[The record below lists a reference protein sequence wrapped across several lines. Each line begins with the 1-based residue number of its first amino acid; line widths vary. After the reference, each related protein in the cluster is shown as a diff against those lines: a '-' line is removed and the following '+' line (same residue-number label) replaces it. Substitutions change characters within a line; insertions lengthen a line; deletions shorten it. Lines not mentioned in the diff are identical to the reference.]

1 MVAPPAPVRDA
12 SLRSISIACGELYP
26 AFDPQIYEYTV
37 YVTAEQS
44 EKSCAITAVPS
55 DPYSS
60 VSVSGEEKFVNT
72 DIKRKI
78 RVYNGG
84 LTEEYTLQ
92 IHVMDNSE
100 YYANG
105 VHYEQ
110 MNEPDLTALPGVFRT
125 VSATGFKGRIAQSTG
140 LSMLLVQYED
150 SANAEHTIW
159 RRYEPTS
166 RTLTTVSFVTI
177 EGKKYISCDSEDNI
191 LFLNNKQGDMYYIKN
206 ADGQVDLLVRTDNVA
221 LEEKSGL
228 LSHISTAAL
237 LAVIAVLLAGG
248 PAGAHGQ
255 CGPGGKIRPAEPY
268 FHGSAAGSDCGA
280 AGSRRMAAA
289 ELEKDEDKEQ
299 KERGDRLF
307 PAVSQLLYGGAGR
320 AKRENGKIEKARWR
334 GTMDAVAN
342 KIEIREVSQRKTAYL
357 FIKRVFD
364 IVLSLVLIVV
374 LLPLLLLVMAAIAID
389 SPGPVIFKQ
398 KRIGYQGKEF
408 MIFKFRTLSITAPDN
423 VATRKLENIDGCSTK
438 LGRLLRRLSID
449 ELPQLFNILR
459 SDMSFVGFRPVCTS
473 EKKLNALRRKMGVFE
488 GRPGLT
494 GYAQVLGR
502 DSIGVARKARLD
514 AEYQRKRS
522 LRLDLWCM
530 VKSVTVVLSGS
541 GVM

>member
-1 MVAPPAPVRDA
+1 
-12 SLRSISIACGELYP
+12 
-26 AFDPQIYEYTV
+26 
-37 YVTAEQS
+37 
-44 EKSCAITAVPS
+44 
-55 DPYSS
+55 
-60 VSVSGEEKFVNT
+60 
-72 DIKRKI
+72 
-78 RVYNGG
+78 
-84 LTEEYTLQ
+84 
-92 IHVMDNSE
+92 
-100 YYANG
+100 
-105 VHYEQ
+105 
-110 MNEPDLTALPGVFRT
+110 
-125 VSATGFKGRIAQSTG
+125 
-140 LSMLLVQYED
+140 
-150 SANAEHTIW
+150 
-159 RRYEPTS
+159 
-166 RTLTTVSFVTI
+166 
-177 EGKKYISCDSEDNI
+177 
-191 LFLNNKQGDMYYIKN
+191 
-206 ADGQVDLLVRTDNVA
+206 
-221 LEEKSGL
+221 
-228 LSHISTAAL
+228 
-237 LAVIAVLLAGG
+237 
-248 PAGAHGQ
+248 
-255 CGPGGKIRPAEPY
+255 
-268 FHGSAAGSDCGA
+268 
-280 AGSRRMAAA
+280 
-289 ELEKDEDKEQ
+289 
-299 KERGDRLF
+299 
-307 PAVSQLLYGGAGR
+307 
-320 AKRENGKIEKARWR
+320 
-334 GTMDAVAN
+334 MDAVAK

-374 LLPLLLLVMAAIAID
+374 LMPLLLLVMAAIAID

-438 LGRLLRRLSID
+438 LGRLLSID

-459 SDMSFVGFRPVCTS
+459 GDMSFVGFRPVCTS

>member
-1 MVAPPAPVRDA
+1 
-12 SLRSISIACGELYP
+12 
-26 AFDPQIYEYTV
+26 
-37 YVTAEQS
+37 
-44 EKSCAITAVPS
+44 
-55 DPYSS
+55 
-60 VSVSGEEKFVNT
+60 
-72 DIKRKI
+72 
-78 RVYNGG
+78 
-84 LTEEYTLQ
+84 
-92 IHVMDNSE
+92 
-100 YYANG
+100 
-105 VHYEQ
+105 
-110 MNEPDLTALPGVFRT
+110 
-125 VSATGFKGRIAQSTG
+125 
-140 LSMLLVQYED
+140 
-150 SANAEHTIW
+150 
-159 RRYEPTS
+159 
-166 RTLTTVSFVTI
+166 
-177 EGKKYISCDSEDNI
+177 
-191 LFLNNKQGDMYYIKN
+191 
-206 ADGQVDLLVRTDNVA
+206 
-221 LEEKSGL
+221 
-228 LSHISTAAL
+228 
-237 LAVIAVLLAGG
+237 
-248 PAGAHGQ
+248 
-255 CGPGGKIRPAEPY
+255 
-268 FHGSAAGSDCGA
+268 
-280 AGSRRMAAA
+280 
-289 ELEKDEDKEQ
+289 
-299 KERGDRLF
+299 
-307 PAVSQLLYGGAGR
+307 
-320 AKRENGKIEKARWR
+320 
-334 GTMDAVAN
+334 MDAVAK

-459 SDMSFVGFRPVCTS
+459 GDMSFVGFRPVCTS
-473 EKKLNALRRKMGVFE
+473 EKKLNE

-530 VKSVTVVLSGS
+530 VKSFTVVLSGS

>member
-1 MVAPPAPVRDA
+1 
-12 SLRSISIACGELYP
+12 
-26 AFDPQIYEYTV
+26 
-37 YVTAEQS
+37 
-44 EKSCAITAVPS
+44 
-55 DPYSS
+55 
-60 VSVSGEEKFVNT
+60 
-72 DIKRKI
+72 
-78 RVYNGG
+78 
-84 LTEEYTLQ
+84 
-92 IHVMDNSE
+92 
-100 YYANG
+100 
-105 VHYEQ
+105 
-110 MNEPDLTALPGVFRT
+110 
-125 VSATGFKGRIAQSTG
+125 
-140 LSMLLVQYED
+140 
-150 SANAEHTIW
+150 
-159 RRYEPTS
+159 
-166 RTLTTVSFVTI
+166 
-177 EGKKYISCDSEDNI
+177 
-191 LFLNNKQGDMYYIKN
+191 
-206 ADGQVDLLVRTDNVA
+206 
-221 LEEKSGL
+221 
-228 LSHISTAAL
+228 
-237 LAVIAVLLAGG
+237 
-248 PAGAHGQ
+248 
-255 CGPGGKIRPAEPY
+255 
-268 FHGSAAGSDCGA
+268 
-280 AGSRRMAAA
+280 
-289 ELEKDEDKEQ
+289 
-299 KERGDRLF
+299 
-307 PAVSQLLYGGAGR
+307 
-320 AKRENGKIEKARWR
+320 
-334 GTMDAVAN
+334 MDAVAK

-449 ELPQLFNILR
+449 EQLFNILR
-459 SDMSFVGFRPVCTS
+459 GDMSFVGFRPVCTS

-530 VKSVTVVLSGS
+530 VKSFTVVLSGS

>member
-1 MVAPPAPVRDA
+1 
-12 SLRSISIACGELYP
+12 
-26 AFDPQIYEYTV
+26 
-37 YVTAEQS
+37 
-44 EKSCAITAVPS
+44 
-55 DPYSS
+55 
-60 VSVSGEEKFVNT
+60 
-72 DIKRKI
+72 
-78 RVYNGG
+78 
-84 LTEEYTLQ
+84 
-92 IHVMDNSE
+92 
-100 YYANG
+100 
-105 VHYEQ
+105 
-110 MNEPDLTALPGVFRT
+110 
-125 VSATGFKGRIAQSTG
+125 
-140 LSMLLVQYED
+140 
-150 SANAEHTIW
+150 
-159 RRYEPTS
+159 
-166 RTLTTVSFVTI
+166 
-177 EGKKYISCDSEDNI
+177 
-191 LFLNNKQGDMYYIKN
+191 
-206 ADGQVDLLVRTDNVA
+206 
-221 LEEKSGL
+221 
-228 LSHISTAAL
+228 
-237 LAVIAVLLAGG
+237 
-248 PAGAHGQ
+248 
-255 CGPGGKIRPAEPY
+255 
-268 FHGSAAGSDCGA
+268 
-280 AGSRRMAAA
+280 
-289 ELEKDEDKEQ
+289 
-299 KERGDRLF
+299 
-307 PAVSQLLYGGAGR
+307 
-320 AKRENGKIEKARWR
+320 
-334 GTMDAVAN
+334 MDAVAN

-438 LGRLLRRLSID
+438 LGRLLSID

-459 SDMSFVGFRPVCTS
+459 GDMSFVGFRPVCTS

>member
-1 MVAPPAPVRDA
+1 
-12 SLRSISIACGELYP
+12 
-26 AFDPQIYEYTV
+26 
-37 YVTAEQS
+37 
-44 EKSCAITAVPS
+44 
-55 DPYSS
+55 
-60 VSVSGEEKFVNT
+60 
-72 DIKRKI
+72 
-78 RVYNGG
+78 
-84 LTEEYTLQ
+84 
-92 IHVMDNSE
+92 
-100 YYANG
+100 
-105 VHYEQ
+105 
-110 MNEPDLTALPGVFRT
+110 
-125 VSATGFKGRIAQSTG
+125 
-140 LSMLLVQYED
+140 
-150 SANAEHTIW
+150 
-159 RRYEPTS
+159 
-166 RTLTTVSFVTI
+166 
-177 EGKKYISCDSEDNI
+177 
-191 LFLNNKQGDMYYIKN
+191 
-206 ADGQVDLLVRTDNVA
+206 
-221 LEEKSGL
+221 
-228 LSHISTAAL
+228 
-237 LAVIAVLLAGG
+237 
-248 PAGAHGQ
+248 
-255 CGPGGKIRPAEPY
+255 
-268 FHGSAAGSDCGA
+268 
-280 AGSRRMAAA
+280 
-289 ELEKDEDKEQ
+289 
-299 KERGDRLF
+299 
-307 PAVSQLLYGGAGR
+307 
-320 AKRENGKIEKARWR
+320 
-334 GTMDAVAN
+334 MDAVAN

-389 SPGPVIFKQ
+389 SPGPVIL

-459 SDMSFVGFRPVCTS
+459 GDMSFVGFRPVCTS